1 MSEKFSI
8 KKMPKPQR
16 YGFYFLSFLALGI
29 MVLWI
34 WQFNYRLSS
43 SFILDGDVDQVEIQ
57 GQDMFSE
64 FQDFGSY
71 LEEDDSVFRAPTDE
85 DEMLYNPDEVPE
97 ETVNIPFEQPIIGDD
112 VQINPDEYEDIL
124 MDALGGEA
132 SPESLRELLLGSG
145 LEQSMVDG
153 LSDEEL
159 MEVYHE
165 VLGGQSF

>member
-29 MVLWI
+29 IVLWT
-34 WQFNYRLSS
+34 WQFNYRLTSS
-43 SFILDGDVDQVEIQ
+43 IIPDGNDSQIENQD
-57 GQDMFSE
+57 QDMFSD
-64 FQDFGSY
+64 FQNFDSY
-71 LEEDDSVFRAPTDE
+71 LEEDDSVFSPPTDE
-85 DEMLYNPDEVPE
+85 DEMLFNPDEVPE
-97 ETVNIPFEQPIIGDD
+97 ETVNIPFEEPIVSDEI
-112 VQINPDEYEDIL
+112 QLNPDEYEDIL

-132 SPESLRELLLGSG
+132 DPDSLRELLLSSG
-145 LEQSMVDG
+145 MEASMVDG